1 MKSDE
6 GRCPQMQFLMF
17 GPNCPAVSP
26 FKVDCVSPPLFDVVL
41 NQLLLFLLWLHL
53 HVGLLTGSVSDDWGY
68 WLIIGIETL
77 LVLLNQKSLGEPS
90 SLVIIIISLLWMF
103 CLLFWSFLWL
113 CTWNIWRTSKR
124 RWNRCSWVGVIL
136 LDFLFCFLLLCC
148 KPWTSCQALSMKG
161 GFFGFCSTFLHMEA
175 FDQMFVAS
183 SHWLVTSLDIFK
195 PLPKIQSGLFVL
207 DVPQWCE
214 SFSSFD
220 WKTTTNYNSR
230 TGEKALTSFFFSA
243 RWEKYQVGC
252 DPITC
257 THWQEVSSRVWGWS
271 TLIDT
276 TFCLNLVPL
285 GWVLGLQCPIFKL
298 LFLILHLIP
307 VNV

>member
-1 MKSDE
+1 MWDYWQAPYQMTE
-6 GRCPQMQFLMF
+6 GI
-17 GPNCPAVSP
+17 
-26 FKVDCVSPPLFDVVL
+26 
-41 NQLLLFLLWLHL
+41 
-53 HVGLLTGSVSDDWGY
+53 DW
-68 WLIIGIETL
+68 L
-77 LVLLNQKSLGEPS
+77 LVLKHYWSCWTKSPSVSLRHSSSSSSVCCECFAFYFEAFFDCARGIFEGPRKDVGTVVHGLESFYLIFYFVFYCSAVNPEP
-90 SLVIIIISLLWMF
+90 LVKHFQW
-103 CLLFWSFLWL
+103 
-113 CTWNIWRTSKR
+113 K
-124 RWNRCSWVGVIL
+124 V
-136 LDFLFCFLLLCC
+136 D
-148 KPWTSCQALSMKG
+148 
-161 GFFGFCSTFLHMEA
+161 FFGFCSTFLHMEA